1 MAPLN
6 KTLKQLNSDFAK
18 TIGTRGAQKVAKKNQ
33 KDNSKPAISPTIVGL
48 LIFIICGSAV
58 IGLLQT
64 LLNSYLTPEP
74 NYQITPE
81 MMQQYQEQQA
91 MAQGF
96 GNLSDYPLSEVYN
109 ADDSAPVDV
118 DVAQH
123 DTLNLDEVIENE

>member
-1 MAPLN
+1 V
-6 KTLKQLNSDFAK
+6 TLLRLLVHVVPKKWQ
-18 TIGTRGAQKVAKKNQ
+18 KKNQ